1 MDTNTL
7 DSILENVR
15 AALLHDDLS
24 GAVAILEAMRPV
36 DKAELFAELDDE
48 DQVALLSEFQPAVA
62 ADILEDMEES
72 EAAELVAALPEEV
85 IIPIVNEME
94 PDEAADLLGDIEPAQ
109 VQAVLTGME
118 DENQELVRDLLDYP
132 DDTAGGLMTTVF
144 LTLRANMTAREAIQQ
159 IHDWAEKPEDTFNL
173 FIVEPNGR
181 LCGTVN
187 LYELISA
194 EPADLL
200 EQIMDTD
207 VIHVRVDTDQEE
219 CARLMSRY
227 DLASLPVT
235 SMEGIMVGIITIDD
249 IIDILE
255 DEATEDIQRLG
266 ATLPLTDSYLNSS
279 VLQVFSKRVGWLLIL
294 FLTATLTG
302 SVMRLFE
309 ADLAKVAALS
319 VFIPLLIGTGGN
331 AGAQTTSTIIRAL
344 AVGDIEWSDAL
355 RALWHELRI
364 GIILGAG
371 MATAGYL
378 RSWSWGY
385 SSDISFSVSMA
396 IFTIVIWAN
405 GLGAVLPLLA
415 TRLKIDPTVISGPVM
430 STLVDAVGLFIYFSI
445 ARWILAL

>member
-24 GAVAILEAMRPV
+24 AAVAILEAMRPV

-48 DQVALLSEFQPAVA
+48 DQVALLSEFQPSVA
-62 ADILEDMEES
+62 ADILEDMEDS
-72 EAAELVAALPEEV
+72 EAAELVAALPEDV
-85 IIPIVNEME
+85 AITIVNEME
-94 PDEAADLLGDIEPAQ
+94 PDEAADLLGDIEPEQ
-109 VQAVLTGME
+109 VQAVLTGLE
-118 DENQELVRDLLDYP
+118 DENQDLVRDLLDYP

-144 LTLRANMTAREAIQQ
+144 LALRADMSAREAIQQ
-159 IHDWAEKPEDTFNL
+159 IHDWDEEPEDTFNL
-173 FIVEPNGR
+173 FIIQSNGK

-194 EPADLL
+194 EPKDLL
-200 EQIMDTD
+200 EHIMDPD
-207 VIHVRVDTDQEE
+207 VIHVRVDADQEE

-227 DLASLPVT
+227 DLASLPVI
-235 SMEGIMVGIITIDD
+235 SLDGIMVGIITVDD

-279 VLQVFSKRVGWLLIL
+279 VLQVFSKRVGWLLVL

-309 ADLAKVAALS
+309 SDLAQVAALA

-344 AVGDIEWSDAL
+344 AVGDIEWSDAMH
-355 RALWHELRI
+355 AFWHELRI
-364 GIILGAG
+364 GLILGLG
-371 MATAGYL
+371 MAVAGFL

-385 SSDISFSVSMA
+385 TTDMSISVSLA
-396 IFTIVIWAN
+396 IFAIVVWAN

-430 STLVDAVGLFIYFSI
+430 STLVDAFGLFIYFSI
-445 ARWILAL
+445 ARWILGL